1 MRKLVVITAMGL
13 LVACYCSLAESSPA
27 DQKWLTIVQ
36 KMVEEGQTKVSTPSE
51 ERVKLLK
58 EWAAKQGLSVE
69 VTKTDA
75 GFSIGIHKQVAKN

>member
-1 MRKLVVITAMGL
+1 MKKFVAIMAGCLLLGGFSAM
-13 LVACYCSLAESSPA
+13 AEPGA
-27 DQKWLTIVQ
+27 TDQKWLTAVQ
-36 KMVEEGQTKVSTPSE
+36 KMVEDGQTRVSTPSE

-75 GFSIGIHKQVAKN
+75 GFSIKLQKKVAKN